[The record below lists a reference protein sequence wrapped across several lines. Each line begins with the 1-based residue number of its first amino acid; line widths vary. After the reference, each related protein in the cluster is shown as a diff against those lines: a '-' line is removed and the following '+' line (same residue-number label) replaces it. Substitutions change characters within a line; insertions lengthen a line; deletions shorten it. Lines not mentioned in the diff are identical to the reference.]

1 LPRAA
6 NKARSSLAARSHL
19 KLVGEG
25 EQSPSPSAPDIDS
38 DVDAAREIALKRLT
52 YAPKTKRVLTRD
64 LVKRGVSSQVAE
76 QVVDRM
82 AEVGLID
89 DAAFAQ
95 AWVSTR
101 HSGRGLAR
109 RALRSELRLQ
119 GVADEV
125 ASEAVEV
132 LSTEDE
138 FARARQ
144 LVLRRIRATGS
155 LGDEKQIRR
164 LSGMLQRKGYSLG
177 LISAV
182 LRDVAANPT

>member
-1 LPRAA
+1 M
-6 NKARSSLAARSHL
+6 

-25 EQSPSPSAPDIDS
+25 EQSPSPTATEPECDIET
-38 DVDAAREIALKRLT
+38 AREIALKRLT
-52 YAPKTKRVLTRD
+52 SAPKSKRVLTRD
-64 LVKRGVSSQVAE
+64 LIKRGVSHYVAE
-76 QVVDRM
+76 QVVNRM
-82 AEVGLID
+82 AEVGLVD

-101 HSGRGLAR
+101 HTGRGLAR

-125 ASEAVEV
+125 ASEALEA

-138 FARARQ
+138 FARAKQ
-144 LVLRRIRATGS
+144 LVLRRIRTTGS

-164 LSGMLQRKGYSLG
+164 ISGMLQRKGYSLG
-177 LISAV
+177 LIAAV
-182 LRDVAANPT
+182 LREVSSNPA

>member
-1 LPRAA
+1 
-6 NKARSSLAARSHL
+6 
-19 KLVGEG
+19 
-25 EQSPSPSAPDIDS
+25 
-38 DVDAAREIALKRLT
+38 
-52 YAPKTKRVLTRD
+52 
-64 LVKRGVSSQVAE
+64 
-76 QVVDRM
+76 M

-177 LISAV
+177 VISAV

>member
-1 LPRAA
+1 M
-6 NKARSSLAARSHL
+6 
-19 KLVGEG
+19 GEG
-25 EQSPSPSAPDIDS
+25 AQSPSPSLTPSTQDLTSDI
-38 DVDAAREIALKRLT
+38 DAAREIALKRLT
-52 YAPKTKRVLTRD
+52 YAPKSKRALTRD
-64 LVKRGVSSQVAE
+64 LVKRGVSFDVAE
-76 QVVDRM
+76 QVVNRM

-119 GVADEV
+119 GVADDV
-125 ASEAVEV
+125 AVEAVDV

-138 FARARQ
+138 FARARE

-155 LGDEKQIRR
+155 LGDEKQVRR
-164 LSGMLQRKGYSLG
+164 ISGMLQRKGYSLG

-182 LRDVAANPT
+182 LRDVAANPA